1 MDLRQAF
8 HKGRLEGNAL
18 RAEATG
24 DVSAMKQEVL
34 DFVERLRTLKTENG
48 KKAFDV
54 VDRDFIK
61 SHDSFVIW
69 ANSYGQS
76 MTLDILDE
84 QPLVRMETK
93 INTKDAD
100 GETST
105 LLVQRQ
111 IAVSADDA
119 IEKICH
125 WIGQAAP
132 ELESAFDDTFEEYDF
147 HDVAP

>member
-18 RAEATG
+18 RNEATG

-34 DFVERLRTLKTENG
+34 DFVERLKTLKTQDG

-54 VDRDFIK
+54 VERDFIK

-69 ANSYGQS
+69 SKGFGQS
-76 MTLDILDE
+76 MTLDVLDK
-84 QPLVRMETK
+84 QPMVK
-93 INTKDAD
+93 IESKVNAVDAD
-100 GETST
+100 GDKTT
-105 LLVQRQ
+105 LLTQRQ
-111 IAVSADDA
+111 IAISADDA
-119 IEKICH
+119 IEKICR